1 MSAPVSEAAVAL
13 LFQRA
18 ALAELLSRLL
28 PAPLI
33 VTLPVTPV
41 SPFRSSMPEV
51 AGVNETPVPAAVA
64 ACESVKAVA
73 ESTLTI

>member
-1 MSAPVSEAAVAL
+1 MSAPVREAAVAL

-41 SPFRSSMPEV
+41 SPFRSNIPEV
-51 AGVNETPVPAAVA
+51 AGVSETPVPAAVA